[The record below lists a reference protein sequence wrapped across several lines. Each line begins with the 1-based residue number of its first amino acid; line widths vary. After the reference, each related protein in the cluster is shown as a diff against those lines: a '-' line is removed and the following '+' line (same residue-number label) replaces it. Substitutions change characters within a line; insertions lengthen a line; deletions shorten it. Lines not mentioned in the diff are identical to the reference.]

1 MLNNQNLQVKFII
14 ELKKVNAIKFQIL
27 FYVIYSDAYTLN
39 SNLNHTRE

>member
-27 FYVIYSDAYTLN
+27 FYPNAYTLN